1 VAAAIFSILAAFSPT
16 VEAQT
21 YRASRAAVAPT
32 IDGSDRDPV
41 WAAASL
47 ASDFVAFRPTE
58 GQPPAFRTEIR
69 AVHDDR
75 RLYVLVRAFDPHPDS
90 IIGLLARRDNIVP
103 PNDQIQ
109 LYLDPYR
116 DGRSGYQYVVN
127 PVGVKADYLLFD
139 DDRIDL
145 SWDGVWDVATRVD
158 SLGWVAEFAIP
169 FAQLRFRAAHEL
181 EFGLMVWRTV
191 GRLGERSSWPAYRPS
206 RAGLVSQFGSVSG
219 ISDVPAR
226 MRLELAPYAL
236 TRAQNQL
243 PRPGSQAHTSSS
255 ITGGAD
261 VKFGPTPNVTAD
273 LTINPDFGQ
282 VEADPAIL
290 NLSAIETFYP
300 ERRPFFLEGAGQFKL
315 TLSRDAN
322 SPEQLFY
329 TRRIGRRP
337 SLSDLYGEAGQ
348 SVETTILA
356 AGKLTARLGG
366 NMSLASLAALTDAEF
381 GRAIPTGGRYIIEPR
396 TAYNVTRVQRDFR
409 SGRSG
414 VGLMFTGVER
424 DLDPLTESLMPRRAM
439 AGGFSTQHQSSDGQY
454 WARLWVAGTSV
465 RGSAPAMARV
475 QLSSVHSLQRP
486 DDELPLD
493 TTRTALAGA
502 AAQVWLGKTGGATR
516 FGMSYRHLTPGFDP
530 TDIGYINESDHRSLT
545 ADVGLVST
553 RATSWYRNASISLV
567 SISWWKTSDRV
578 DQLLWL
584 NTNVELPS
592 QWTVAIRA
600 NAAQLGG
607 IVCAQKCMRG
617 GPAVRKDPLGSAT
630 VQVTGDPR
638 KRLIPDVTVFW
649 QADDGGRSRAARL
662 VPALS
667 WRPASNLQLAS
678 SIVVEQLR
686 NVTQFY
692 RRYGSPSSDTTHHT
706 IARLEQSTRSLTTR
720 VSYAAT
726 SRLSVDWYAQPFL
739 SRGTYTDIRE
749 LADPRA
755 RNYSQRFRPF
765 SPPAAATAPRGV
777 TFQQFRSNLVTRW
790 DYRPGSV
797 LYVVWSH
804 GRDVFSNEPGQVSLS
819 RDARELFDLHP
830 NNTLAIKASY
840 WYGR

>member
-329 TRRIGRRP
+329 TRRIGRHY
-337 SLSDLYGEAGQ
+337 SGAG
-348 SVETTILA
+348 
-356 AGKLTARLGG
+356 
-366 NMSLASLAALTDAEF
+366 
-381 GRAIPTGGRYIIEPR
+381 
-396 TAYNVTRVQRDFR
+396 
-409 SGRSG
+409 
-414 VGLMFTGVER
+414 
-424 DLDPLTESLMPRRAM
+424 
-439 AGGFSTQHQSSDGQY
+439 
-454 WARLWVAGTSV
+454 
-465 RGSAPAMARV
+465 
-475 QLSSVHSLQRP
+475 
-486 DDELPLD
+486 
-493 TTRTALAGA
+493 
-502 AAQVWLGKTGGATR
+502 
-516 FGMSYRHLTPGFDP
+516 
-530 TDIGYINESDHRSLT
+530 
-545 ADVGLVST
+545 
-553 RATSWYRNASISLV
+553 
-567 SISWWKTSDRV
+567 
-578 DQLLWL
+578 
-584 NTNVELPS
+584 
-592 QWTVAIRA
+592 
-600 NAAQLGG
+600 
-607 IVCAQKCMRG
+607 C
-617 GPAVRKDPLGSAT
+617 
-630 VQVTGDPR
+630 
-638 KRLIPDVTVFW
+638 
-649 QADDGGRSRAARL
+649 
-662 VPALS
+662 
-667 WRPASNLQLAS
+667 
-678 SIVVEQLR
+678 
-686 NVTQFY
+686 
-692 RRYGSPSSDTTHHT
+692 
-706 IARLEQSTRSLTTR
+706 
-720 VSYAAT
+720 
-726 SRLSVDWYAQPFL
+726 
-739 SRGTYTDIRE
+739 
-749 LADPRA
+749 
-755 RNYSQRFRPF
+755 
-765 SPPAAATAPRGV
+765 
-777 TFQQFRSNLVTRW
+777 
-790 DYRPGSV
+790 
-797 LYVVWSH
+797 
-804 GRDVFSNEPGQVSLS
+804 
-819 RDARELFDLHP
+819 
-830 NNTLAIKASY
+830 
-840 WYGR
+840 